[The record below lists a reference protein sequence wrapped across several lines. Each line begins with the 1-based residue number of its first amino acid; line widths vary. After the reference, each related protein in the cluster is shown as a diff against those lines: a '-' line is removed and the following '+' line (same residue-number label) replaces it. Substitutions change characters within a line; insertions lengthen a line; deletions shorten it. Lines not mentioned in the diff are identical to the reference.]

1 MPDYEA
7 LLEALFQKDDL
18 LREQRD
24 TEASLAARLESC
36 QRVLVQQDQTMG
48 EQREAHAI
56 LAAQLTSSERTIT
69 HLEELLLR
77 EQQEKAAA
85 LEAAQAELASLRE
98 CLRLEE
104 EEKAALRVQLAQH
117 RATETPSA
125 PDPSPNPAAP
135 DFVSASLAAPSA
147 VATQPGPAAAVDS
160 ADVSAEDHGTLA
172 PPTLSGGA
180 SYKTRNRNQARKK
193 RRSREAAEAAA
204 ASAAGASVD
213 APVPEQAWAIKAQS
227 GGGGA
232 GTTGVLCLLPHGSR
246 IVAPTGDAQ
255 AAPSHFEHTAGDESV
270 DVESLPCAQGPG

>member
-147 VATQPGPAAAVDS
+147 VATQPGPAAAVDECVLVDITMTKGGINVVVKDNATATPPDRAS
-160 ADVSAEDHGTLA
+160 LRPTVCED
-172 PPTLSGGA
+172 SFIF
-180 SYKTRNRNQARKK
+180 S
-193 RRSREAAEAAA
+193 SI
-204 ASAAGASVD
+204 S
-213 APVPEQAWAIKAQS
+213 
-227 GGGGA
+227 
-232 GTTGVLCLLPHGSR
+232 
-246 IVAPTGDAQ
+246 
-255 AAPSHFEHTAGDESV
+255 
-270 DVESLPCAQGPG
+270 